1 MNYLLKNN
9 NLYKFD
15 ENIIIEKPY
24 YANEIEVCI
33 DESGFALF
41 DKLNK
46 DKAKVEDNL
55 LKVGKTKIKTFEA
68 QLPNFNYDFSLD
80 CEFEIDLNI
89 IKEASKFTDSKG
101 LKPVL
106 SGVYVNNL
114 GTITATDSF
123 KLYHYDKGK
132 SEKGVIL
139 SKELVNEIIKYAG
152 CGAMIRFNKS
162 NAQVIIFDENH
173 NQIVIMGRLVNAEY
187 PNVDNLV
194 KKDYSNLVALNK
206 EELKNKVEIGKLV
219 NGDGITVYIADN
231 EITFTGDNEYT
242 SEFDSK
248 NLNIYMRLD
257 NLVNALNVLNENNI
271 LISHQGDKKPIMF
284 YEKEKTILVLPIRRI
299 D

>member
-1 MNYLLKNN
+1 MNYLLKQNR
-9 NLYKFD
+9 LFKFD

-33 DESGFALF
+33 DESGIALF

-68 QLPNFNYDFSLD
+68 QLPNFNYDFDLD
-80 CEFEIDLNI
+80 CEFKIDLNI

-132 SEKGVIL
+132 SENGVIL
-139 SKELVNEIIKYAG
+139 SKELVSEIIKYAN
-152 CGAMIRFNKS
+152 CKAIIRFNKS
-162 NAQVIIFDENH
+162 NAQIIIIDENH
-173 NQIVIMGRLVNAEY
+173 NQIVIMGRLINAQY
-187 PNVDNLV
+187 PNVDQLV
-194 KKDYSNLVALNK
+194 KKDYTNLVTLNK
-206 EELKNKVEIGKLV
+206 NELKNIVEIGKLV
-219 NGDGITVYIADN
+219 NGDGITVYIANN

-242 SEFDSK
+242 AEFDSK

-257 NLVNALNVLNENNI
+257 NLVNALNVLNQDEI
-271 LISHQGDKKPIMF
+271 LLSHQGDKKPIMF

>member
-1 MNYLLKNN
+1 MNYLLKQNR
-9 NLYKFD
+9 LYKFD

-68 QLPNFNYDFSLD
+68 QLPNFNYDFDLD

-139 SKELVNEIIKYAG
+139 TKELVNEIIKYAG
-152 CGAMIRFNKS
+152 KRAVLEFNKS
-162 NAQVIIFDENH
+162 NAHINILDDDGED
-173 NQIVIMGRLVNAEY
+173 IRITGRLINAQY
-187 PNVDNLV
+187 PNVDQLV
-194 KKDYSNLVALNK
+194 KKDYSNLVTLNK

-219 NGDGITVYIADN
+219 NGDGITVYIANN

-284 YEKEKTILVLPIRRI
+284 YEKEKTILVLPIRKL
-299 D
+299 

>member
-9 NLYKFD
+9 KLYKFD
-15 ENIIIEKPY
+15 ENIIIEKSY
-24 YANEIEVCI
+24 YANKIEVCI

-46 DKAKVEDNL
+46 NKAKVEDNL
-55 LKVGKTKIKTFEA
+55 LKVGKTKIKTFEP
-68 QLPNFNYDFSLD
+68 QLPNFNYDFDLD
-80 CEFEIDLNI
+80 CEFGIDLNI
-89 IKEASKFTDSKG
+89 IKEASKFADGKG

-139 SKELVNEIIKYAG
+139 SKELVSEIIKYAG

-173 NQIVIMGRLVNAEY
+173 NQVVIMGRLVNAEY
-187 PNVDNLV
+187 PNIDNLV

-219 NGDGITVYIADN
+219 NGDGITVYIANN

-284 YEKEKTILVLPIRRI
+284 YEKEKTIIVLPIRRI